1 MPPRSNPAARVPGR
15 SGSLCKLLAL
25 LLLLAPPRPLVRAG
39 PVSTVLRE
47 LRCLCLGYTP
57 GIRPKMI
64 RNLQVIAAGPQC
76 PKVEVIVT
84 LRKSGKEV
92 CINPEAPLFKKA
104 IKKILDS
111 GKQKD

>member
-1 MPPRSNPAARVPGR
+1 MPARSIPAFRVAGP
-15 SGSLCKLLAL
+15 SGSLCTLLAL
-25 LLLLAPPRPLVRAG
+25 LLLLTPPRPLVHAG

-64 RNLQVIAAGPQC
+64 SNLQVIAAGPQC
-76 PKVEVIVT
+76 HKVEVIAT
-84 LRKSGKEV
+84 LKKGEKEV
-92 CINPEAPLFKKA
+92 CINPEAPLFRKA

-111 GKQKD
+111 GKKKA